1 MPGWQTGAKD
11 WVEATPVDDRLILT
25 LGYGAVFVSTVLWAG
40 HRFWP
45 GDRDQVILAARG
57 SNVLAVL
64 LLGGGLA
71 LYGFQVG
78 YWPFHTVYEL
88 SNVGLLGLQ
97 LVLLMLLS
105 PRRDRLFLMILSA
118 LSSLVAVYGLWV
130 GGSARPA
137 TFVYDSGWWTAYV
150 ALSGFGGGAMV
161 ATGVVAVAGHSWKG
175 ETSEGAVTQ
184 RALSWGLLT
193 LSTGLASGAWWFY
206 RLSGRYWGD
215 ARWAGVVVVGLLG
228 AAAWHGRREW
238 LGQGWRSVLVGIILG
253 LAGGYVLLGLG
264 GR

>member
-1 MPGWQTGAKD
+1 MPGWQAGASD
-11 WVEATPVDDRLILT
+11 WVGVMPVDDRLILI
-25 LGYGAVFVSTVLWAG
+25 LGYGTVFVSTALWTG

-45 GDRDQVILAARG
+45 GDRDLVALAARG

-64 LLGGGLA
+64 LLSGGLM

-78 YWPFHTVYEL
+78 YWPLHTAYEL
-88 SNVGLLGLQ
+88 LNIGLLGL
-97 LVLLMLLS
+97 LLALLMLLS
-105 PRRDRLFLMILSA
+105 PQHHGLFLVILSA

-150 ALSGFGGGAMV
+150 ALSSFGGGAMV
-161 ATGVVAVAGHSWKG
+161 VSGVAAVAGHSRRS
-175 ETSEGAVTQ
+175 ETSEGAATQ
-184 RALSWGLLT
+184 RALTWSLLT

-215 ARWAGVVVVGLLG
+215 VRWAGIVVVGLLG
-228 AAAWHGRREW
+228 AAVWHGRRKW
-238 LGQGWRSVLVGIILG
+238 LGRGWRSVLVGIILG